1 MLKWKDKYQTLL
13 VTVQVSF
20 CFVLLS
26 LSSSF
31 QNQSDFNV
39 NRGTKAKVLPQG
51 SLAHTICCL
60 LHAVEHNSFI
70 SGIHYG
76 PVHAVK
82 GLTFDFSL
90 EKWCCDS
97 VMLYYDQD
105 PVSDQGK

>member
-1 MLKWKDKYQTLL
+1 M
-13 VTVQVSF
+13 
-20 CFVLLS
+20 
-26 LSSSF
+26 
-31 QNQSDFNV
+31 

-90 EKWCCDS
+90 EK
-97 VMLYYDQD
+97 
-105 PVSDQGK
+105 